1 MLDGKEQGWVDSD
14 SHPSLESSAPFQR
27 CVSRLQALM
36 KNLPVACWAL
46 LCEEEVVGWGVL
58 RWS

>member
-1 MLDGKEQGWVDSD
+1 MDPD

-27 CVSRLQALM
+27 CASRLQAL
-36 KNLPVACWAL
+36 KNLPVACGGM